1 MCCPPER
8 RIQHGA
14 GEWQLMASGEHR
26 MLGHQ
31 VPAVAD
37 LSALA
42 RAHDLHRRA
51 DEPPGH
57 RVAVGV
63 ARHQPV
69 VGDDAAAN
77 QCCEEAG
84 TAGHR
89 NERCCLAAEAL
100 ARHLVGR
107 AVDAQVG
114 DLGLP
119 GRELLSSGRF
129 PSFNMKTTDPTMFS
143 AASDC
148 DAGARRRSRV
158 SVSEDHSQTA
168 LALCLSPGRS
178 LQAVRAPSSK

>member
-1 MCCPPER
+1 VLPPER

-63 ARHQPV
+63 TRHQPV

-77 QCCEEAG
+77 QCCEEVG

-89 NERCCLAAEAL
+89 NERCRLAAEAL

-129 PSFNMKTTDPTMFS
+129 SSFNMKTADPTMFS

-148 DAGARRRSRV
+148 DGRGTTTVASLGLGRPQPSGSRSMPEPR
-158 SVSEDHSQTA
+158 TIP
-168 LALCLSPGRS
+168 LS
-178 LQAVRAPSSK
+178 RACAQF